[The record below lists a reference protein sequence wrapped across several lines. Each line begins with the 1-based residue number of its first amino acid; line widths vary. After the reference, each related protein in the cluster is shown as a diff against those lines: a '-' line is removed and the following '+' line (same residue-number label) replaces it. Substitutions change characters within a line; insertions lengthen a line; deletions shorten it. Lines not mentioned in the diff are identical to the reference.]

1 MGSVN
6 GIPSDGKW
14 FLAKGKTSMIRARPD
29 LLPAVLGAGLNER
42 VVVSWQCRNPLGSG
56 LPSNTDY
63 AEIKEFEGL
72 IVRFLEEGALLAFVL
87 TEDGAVN
94 MNFYTSD
101 TGWFVE
107 RLNEALEDKPV
118 QPIELTSE
126 SDPDWTEYR
135 AMLEATG
142 MSTASGGQAPEQ
154 AETNEDGP

>member
-6 GIPSDGKW
+6 GIPSDGMW
-14 FLAKGKTSMIRARPD
+14 FLAKGKTSMIRARQD

-42 VVVSWQCRNPLGSG
+42 VIVTWQCRNPLSSG

-72 IVRFLEEGALLAFVL
+72 IVRFLEDGALLAFVL
-87 TEDGAVN
+87 TEAGTVN

-107 RLNEALEDKPV
+107 RLNEALEDKPE
-118 QPIELTSE
+118 QPIELTAE
-126 SDPDWTEYR
+126 SDPEWSESR
-135 AMLEATG
+135 AMLEAAG
-142 MSTASGGQAPEQ
+142 MNAASGSKP
-154 AETNEDGP
+154 

>member
-1 MGSVN
+1 MASVN
-6 GIPSDGKW
+6 GIPSDGPW
-14 FLAKGKTSMIRARPD
+14 FLAKGKTSMIRARQD

-42 VVVSWQCRNPLGSG
+42 VVVTWQCRNPLSSG

-72 IVRFLEEGALLAFVL
+72 IVRFLEDGALLAFVL

-118 QPIELTSE
+118 QPIELTAE
-126 SDPDWTEYR
+126 SDPDWAEYR

-142 MSTASGGQAPEQ
+142 MSVASGGQAPNHSGS
-154 AETNEDGP
+154 NED

>member
-14 FLAKGKTSMIRARPD
+14 FLAKGKTSMIRARQD
-29 LLPAVLGAGLNER
+29 LLPAALGAGLNER
-42 VVVSWQCRNPLGSG
+42 VVVTWQCRNPLSSG

-72 IVRFLEEGALLAFVL
+72 IVRFLEDGALLAFVL
-87 TEDGAVN
+87 TQDGAVN

-101 TGWFVE
+101 TDWFVE

-126 SDPDWTEYR
+126 SDPDWTEYL

-142 MSTASGGQAPEQ
+142 MSAASGNETLNNAR
-154 AETNEDGP
+154 TNED

>member
-6 GIPSDGKW
+6 GIPSDGMW
-14 FLAKGKTSMIRARPD
+14 FLAKGKTSMIRARQD

-42 VVVSWQCRNPLGSG
+42 VIVTWQCRNPLSSG

-72 IVRFLEEGALLAFVL
+72 IVRFLEDGALLAFVL
-87 TEDGAVN
+87 TEDGTVN

-118 QPIELTSE
+118 QPIELTTE
-126 SDPDWTEYR
+126 SDPDWSEYR
-135 AMLEATG
+135 AMLEAAG
-142 MSTASGGQAPEQ
+142 MSGKPGSTP
-154 AETNEDGP
+154 

>member
-14 FLAKGKTSMIRARPD
+14 FLAKGKTSMIRARQD

-42 VVVSWQCRNPLGSG
+42 VVVSWQCRNPLSSG

-63 AEIKEFEGL
+63 AEIKEFEAL

-87 TEDGAVN
+87 TEEGAVN

-107 RLNEALEDKPV
+107 RINEALEDKPV
-118 QPIELTSE
+118 QPIELSTE
-126 SDPDWTEYR
+126 SDPDWSEYR

-142 MSTASGGQAPEQ
+142 MSAAAGGQAPDH
-154 AETNEDGP
+154 AGNNKD

>member
-6 GIPSDGKW
+6 GIPSDGRW
-14 FLAKGKTSMIRARPD
+14 FLAKGKTSMIRARQD
-29 LLPAVLGAGLNER
+29 LLPAALGAGLNER
-42 VVVSWQCRNPLGSG
+42 VVVTWQCRNPLSSG

-72 IVRFLEEGALLAFVL
+72 IVRFLEDGALLAFVL
-87 TEDGAVN
+87 TQDGAVN

-101 TGWFVE
+101 TDWFVE

-126 SDPDWTEYR
+126 SDPDWTEYL

-142 MSTASGGQAPEQ
+142 MSAASGNQTLNNAR
-154 AETNEDGP
+154 TNED

>member
-14 FLAKGKTSMIRARPD
+14 FLAKGKTSMIRARQD
-29 LLPAVLGAGLNER
+29 LLPAALGAGLNER
-42 VVVSWQCRNPLGSG
+42 VIVTWQCRNPLASG
-56 LPSNTDY
+56 LPSSTDY

-72 IVRFLEEGALLAFVL
+72 IVRFLEDGALLAFVL

-101 TGWFVE
+101 TDWFVE

-118 QPIELTSE
+118 QPIELSTE
-126 SDPDWTEYR
+126 SDPQWTEYQ

-142 MSTASGGQAPEQ
+142 MSAASGGQTPKQ
-154 AETNEDGP
+154 AESNED